1 MIMHPSAFLTR
12 VDNSSDVFVTNTSF
26 FTSEKFFKCMTELFS
41 FDRPAVFN
49 SQREYKLFSN
59 VHETFIGVNFSPR
72 TQNLYILTI

>member
-1 MIMHPSAFLTR
+1 MANM
-12 VDNSSDVFVTNTSF
+12 SF

-41 FDRPAVFN
+41 FDRPTFYLALFTRH
-49 SQREYKLFSN
+49 REYMLFSN